1 MDTDIL
7 TLGQF
12 SKVII
17 DGLKLAPDILN
28 EHIYSFTDQLILENN
43 KVWNK
48 DDSVEHCQHC
58 SKTFT
63 MMCRRHHCRYCGK
76 IFCYKC
82 SNFKIIL
89 PGEVKTTQLLKSNRK
104 RVCSKCYF
112 NIVEYRNLKEVISV
126 FNKLPLTIKDYNTIF
141 KVCKCWNKVS
151 FNFYN
156 TLRNIKNAMIH
167 SKLNRGDT
175 YILQLNNNLFYGHS
189 KWMVR
194 YIINYNWCGSN
205 ISYTTIKRFLTK
217 PRTTSCKNLLCPNSC
232 CASLELEDII
242 LIFSSKVIYTPLIKV
257 LIDLLKVMSLHE
269 TFTHEFERYLS
280 FFIDVLRYYRHYTSI
295 NTLIQQFLL
304 INCVKNINL
313 SNKLFW
319 LLTQNI
325 NDPKVSTYF
334 TLFRKRLVQL
344 IDKETYALFQRG
356 FDFTQNIIQIV
367 DKDGINAIINLK
379 KYLKDHKKSTIKFH
393 LPINLNRTIQ
403 HIDYT
408 EIVAIDSKTRPIV
421 FPCIYNE
428 NERYLIMLKKEDI
441 RPEAIIMNI
450 IHLVNL
456 FLQREDNID
465 LAITTYNILPISS
478 QYGYIEFVPNSA
490 TLYHIKEVCKFSIQ
504 NWLIE
509 NNNLPIT
516 TYRNNLCRSCAAYC
530 IITYLLGIGDRHLD
544 NIMITTTGKI
554 FHIDF
559 GYILGKEPK
568 LLSPEIRL
576 TPEIIDAMGGI
587 NSKYYDTFKEY
598 CLIIFKCMRRHVE
611 IIYILLLDLVK
622 YTPGLNINKAYV
634 DAHIAQ
640 RFLTS
645 YNNADAERIIID
657 KINNYSAKNSYG
669 ETIID
674 FFHKQNKSS
683 HSSKT
688 HSPNQGSIKKAVSY
702 TKLTIYNYFSNM

>member
-1 MDTDIL
+1 MDIEIS
-7 TLGQF
+7 TLDRF

-17 DGLKLAPDILN
+17 DGLAHAPDILN
-28 EHIYSFTDQLILENN
+28 EHIYSFTDQLILETNT
-43 KVWNK
+43 VWAK
-48 DDSVEHCQHC
+48 DDSVEQCHHC

-63 MMCRRHHCRYCGK
+63 IMSRRHHCRYCGK
-76 IFCYKC
+76 IFCYNC

-89 PGEVKTTQLLKSNRK
+89 PGETTTVPILKSNRK

-112 NIVEYRNLKEVISV
+112 NITEYQNLKGVISV

-156 TLRNIKNAMIH
+156 TLRNIKNTMIH
-167 SKLNRGDT
+167 SNLNRHEMS
-175 YILQLNNNLFYGHS
+175 ILRLNNNLFSGHS
-189 KWMVR
+189 KWMVL
-194 YIINYNWCGSN
+194 YVINYNWGDSN
-205 ISYTTIKRFLTK
+205 ISYSTIKQFFTD

-242 LIFSSKVIYTPLIKV
+242 LIFSAKPLYTPLIKV
-257 LIDLLKVMSLHE
+257 LVDLLKVMSMLDS
-269 TFTHEFERYLS
+269 FTREFERYLP
-280 FFIDVLRYYRHYTSI
+280 FFIDILRYYRHYTSI
-295 NTLIQQFLL
+295 NNIIQQFLL

-313 SNKLFW
+313 SNKMFW

-325 NDPKVSTYF
+325 NDPEVSGYF
-334 TLFRKRLVQL
+334 TLFRKQLVKL
-344 IDKETYALFQRG
+344 IDKETYALFQEG
-356 FDFTQNIIQIV
+356 FDFTQNIMQIV

-379 KYLKDHKKSTIKFH
+379 KYLKDHKKTTAKFH
-393 LPINLNRTIQ
+393 LPINLSRPIH
-403 HIDYT
+403 HIDYD

-421 FPCIYNE
+421 FPCVYKN

-450 IHLVNL
+450 IHLVDH

-465 LAITTYNILPISS
+465 LAITTYNILPISPK
-478 QYGYIEFVPNSA
+478 YGYIEFVPNSA

-509 NNNLPIT
+509 NNNISTT
-516 TYRNNLCRSCAAYC
+516 TYRDNLCRSCAAYC
-530 IITYLLGIGDRHLD
+530 IMTYLLGIGDRHLD

-622 YTPGLNINKAYV
+622 YTPELNINKAYV

-645 YNNADAERIIID
+645 YNNTDAERIIID
-657 KINNYSAKNSYG
+657 KIDNYSTKNSYG

-683 HSSKT
+683 HSSQT
-688 HSPNQGSIKKAVSY
+688 HSPPRGNIKKAVSY